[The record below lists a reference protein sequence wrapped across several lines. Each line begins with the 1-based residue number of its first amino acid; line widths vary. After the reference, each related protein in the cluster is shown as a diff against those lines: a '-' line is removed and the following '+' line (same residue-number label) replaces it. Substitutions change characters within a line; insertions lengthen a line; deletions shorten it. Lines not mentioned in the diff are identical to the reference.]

1 MKAKVHFYHKEP
13 MELEIVRIVPNS
25 SSTLGVYYR
34 DGYTEKFLT
43 AESVSE

>member
-1 MKAKVHFYHKEP
+1 MKAKGRFSKKGSI
-13 MELEIVRIVPNS
+13 ELEIVRIVPNS